1 MLYYNQEVR
10 AMRERIDENEYKA
23 KYLELKYGVPE
34 TTEEEWKD
42 FCFELLLQLMEQNKD
57 ILERLKERDC

>member
-1 MLYYNQEVR
+1 
-10 AMRERIDENEYKA
+10 MRERINENEYKA

>member
-1 MLYYNQEVR
+1 
-10 AMRERIDENEYKA
+10 MRERIDENEYKA

-42 FCFELLLQLMEQNKD
+42 FCFELLLQLMEQNKE
-57 ILERLKERDC
+57 ILERLKEKDC

>member
-1 MLYYNQEVR
+1 MLYYNQEVKE
-10 AMRERIDENEYKA
+10 MRERIDENEYKA

-42 FCFELLLQLMEQNKD
+42 FCFELLLQLMEQNKE
-57 ILERLKERDC
+57 ILVRLKERD